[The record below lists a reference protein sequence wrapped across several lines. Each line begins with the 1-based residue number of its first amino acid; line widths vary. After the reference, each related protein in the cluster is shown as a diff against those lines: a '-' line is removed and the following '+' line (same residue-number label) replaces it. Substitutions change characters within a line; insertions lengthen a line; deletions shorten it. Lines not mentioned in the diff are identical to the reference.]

1 MGGRTDFKP
10 GIENKEEGV
19 KSRTNMHCGTCQIIL
34 MERKG
39 GGATKHR
46 GYCRLATE
54 KGMKVIEVWNCRK
67 GRGAGKV

>member
-39 GGATKHR
+39 GGQQNIGDIVDLLQKK
-46 GYCRLATE
+46 E
-54 KGMKVIEVWNCRK
+54 
-67 GRGAGKV
+67 